1 MYQPRFIKNPN
12 LRRQYVES
20 VRGFPPL
27 TRNRTRKRRG
37 ALVPTQGGTDVRTT
51 LLQQVPIFPI
61 SKAVDGMV
69 YYDYL
74 KTLTGSPSAV
84 PTHAYS
90 ANGMYDPDSSGLG
103 HQPMGFDNL
112 MAFYE
117 QTTVVKSHISVT
129 FYAAAG
135 TPARVG
141 IYLSPD
147 TSVQTLPGLVE
158 NGLMKMTTV
167 GGSGTGNGKHA
178 FATLEL
184 TCDVPTYFG
193 KTRGAILA
201 DPQMYTTIAAN
212 PGEQVYFNVC
222 AWSPFDG
229 AADVAIGY
237 DVIITYD
244 TVFWEPKKLSP
255 S

>member
-1 MYQPRFIKNPN
+1 MNPSFDRRNPLAQSRRRERGPDRRQPRSK
-12 LRRQYVES
+12 
-20 VRGFPPL
+20 
-27 TRNRTRKRRG
+27 
-37 ALVPTQGGTDVRTT
+37 VPTQGGTDVRTT
-51 LLQQVPIFPI
+51 LLRQMPVFPI
-61 SKAVDGMV
+61 SKPVSGMV

-74 KTLTGSPSAV
+74 KVLSGSPSAV
-84 PTHAYS
+84 PTHVYS

-117 QTTVVKSHISVT
+117 QTTVVKSHIAVT
-129 FYAAAG
+129 FYCGAG

-141 IYLSPD
+141 VYLSPD
-147 TSVQTLPGLVE
+147 TTVLALPGLVE

-193 KTRGAILA
+193 KTRGEILA
-201 DPQMYTTIAAN
+201 DPQMYTTIASN

-229 AADVAIGY
+229 TADVTIGY
-237 DVIITYD
+237 DVTITYD
-244 TVFWEPKKLSP
+244 TVFWEPKKLS
-255 S
+255 SS